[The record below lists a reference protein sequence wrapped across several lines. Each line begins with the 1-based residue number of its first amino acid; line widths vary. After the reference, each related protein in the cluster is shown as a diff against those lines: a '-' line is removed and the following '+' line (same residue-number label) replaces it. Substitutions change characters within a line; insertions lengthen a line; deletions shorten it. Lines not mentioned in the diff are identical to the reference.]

1 MHTTKAEPSRYMPG
15 LDGLRAIAV
24 IAVIAY
30 HLDFDWA
37 SGGLLGVGVFFV
49 LSGYLITD
57 QIASELHREGRL
69 NLKRFWLRRARR
81 LLPAMLLVMAAV
93 SFYLLLFDRDR
104 LPSLA
109 GDVWSAVTYTSNWYL
124 IFHHV
129 SYFESFGPPSPF
141 GHLWSLAVEE
151 QFYLLWPLLLPA
163 AAALLGRRGKTALAV
178 TAAAAASAVLMAV
191 LYVPGADPS
200 RIYYGTDTRAFGLLI
215 GAALALVWPSGRLSA
230 GLPGRYRVGI
240 DAAGFAALAGIL
252 LMMRYTSE
260 YDSSLYLGG
269 LVLLSLLA
277 AALVAALAHP
287 DSRLGVW
294 LGCGPMRWIGKRSY
308 GIYLWHYPVIALSE
322 KQVNTDGPEPLRI
335 VLQLAVSVALAALS
349 YRYVENPIRR
359 RGLAAVRDGFLA
371 ATANLANGLRT
382 GRSSA
387 PSRPAACLSVAA
399 LILLCVSCTGG
410 AQPLGHGS
418 TAAAQDGTGVAAGS
432 YTDADGP
439 SGGPETAGGQGD
451 AAVIP
456 VKDPVGT
463 AKPTP
468 KPTSEATSK
477 PSSDPTSKPT
487 SKPAADVHSSSK
499 PAQSHTPTPTPTPT
513 PTSSGSPAPQQGA
526 GDGSGSASGPE
537 PRSGEGV
544 TVIGD
549 SVMLNVKPYLEA
561 ALPGIVVDGEVGRQ
575 MREAPEEIE
584 ALKRNGQLGDRV
596 VVELG
601 TNGSFTK
608 KQLTRLL
615 DALADADEVIL
626 MNTRVPRKWQDTVND
641 MLNDVAPDYPNV
653 SIGDWY
659 GASADHD
666 EYFGKDGVH
675 LGKAGSQAYA
685 KLVADLLA
693 TKD

>member
-1 MHTTKAEPSRYMPG
+1 MHTTKSATSRYMPG

-57 QIASELHREGRL
+57 QIVSELHREGCL

-93 SFYLLLFDRDR
+93 SLYLLLFDRDR

-178 TAAAAASAVLMAV
+178 AAAAAASAVLMAA

-230 GLPGRYRVGI
+230 GLPRRYRLGLDGAGI
-240 DAAGFAALAGIL
+240 AALTGIL
-252 LMMRYTSE
+252 LMMRDTSE
-260 YDSSLYLGG
+260 YDSFLYRGG
-269 LVLLSLLA
+269 LVALSLLA

-287 DSRLGVW
+287 DSRLGDW

-335 VLQLAVSVALAALS
+335 ALQLAVSVALAALS
-349 YRYVENPIRR
+349 YRYVENPVRR
-359 RGLAAVRDGFLA
+359 RGLAAVRDGLLA
-371 ATANLANGLRT
+371 ATASLASGMRS
-382 GRSSA
+382 GRRSA

-410 AQPLGHGS
+410 AQPLSEGAKAVAS
-418 TAAAQDGTGVAAGS
+418 DGTGVIAGPGL
-432 YTDADGP
+432 DAGDA
-439 SGGPETAGGQGD
+439 SGGPTAGGGD
-451 AAVIP
+451 GGAAVVP
-456 VKDPVGT
+456 VKDHVGT
-463 AKPTP
+463 SKPTP
-468 KPTSEATSK
+468 KPTSKPASGPTSGAVATPTSEPTPK
-477 PSSDPTSKPT
+477 PS
-487 SKPAADVHSSSK
+487 ADVNPPAK
-499 PAQSHTPTPTPTPT
+499 PAQSPSPKP
-513 PTSSGSPAPQQGA
+513 SASPAPQQGA
-526 GDGSGSASGPE
+526 GAGAGSVGSEA
-537 PRSGEGV
+537 PRSGEGI

-561 ALPGIVVDGEVGRQ
+561 RLPGIVVDGEVGRQ
-575 MREAPEEIE
+575 MREAPDEID
-584 ALKRNGQLGDRV
+584 ALKRNGQLGSRV

-608 KQLTRLL
+608 KQLTKLL
-615 DALADADEVIL
+615 DALAGADEVIL
-626 MNTRVPRKWQDTVND
+626 MNTRVPRKWQDTVNG
-641 MLNDVAPDYPNV
+641 MLDDIAPDYPNV

-659 GASADHD
+659 GASGGHD

-675 LGKAGSQAYA
+675 LGKTGSQAYA
-685 KLVADLLA
+685 KLVADLL
-693 TKD
+693 

>member
-1 MHTTKAEPSRYMPG
+1 MHTTKSAPSRYMPG

-30 HLDFDWA
+30 HLDFGWA

-57 QIASELHREGRL
+57 QIASELHRDGRL
-69 NLKRFWLRRARR
+69 DLKGFWLRRARR

-93 SFYLLLFDRDR
+93 LLYLLLFDRDR

-163 AAALLGRRGKTALAV
+163 TAMLLGRRGKTALAV
-178 TAAAAASAVLMAV
+178 TAAAAASAILMAV
-191 LYVPGADPS
+191 LYVPGEDPS
-200 RIYYGTDTRAFGLLI
+200 RIYYGTDTRAFGLLL

-230 GLPGRYRVGI
+230 GLTRRSRAGL
-240 DAAGFAALAGIL
+240 DAFGVAALLSVL

-260 YDSSLYLGG
+260 YDPFLYKGG
-269 LVLLSLLA
+269 LVLLSLCA
-277 AALVAALAHP
+277 AALVAVVAHP

-294 LGCGPMRWIGKRSY
+294 LGCGPLRWIGKRSY

-335 VLQLAVSVALAALS
+335 ALQLAVSVALAALS

-359 RGLAAVRDGFLA
+359 HGLVAVKDGMLAVAASFSG
-371 ATANLANGLRT
+371 GLRP
-382 GRSSA
+382 GRPSA
-387 PSRPAACLSVAA
+387 PSRQAACLSVAA

-410 AQPLGHGS
+410 AQPLSEGG
-418 TAAAQDGTGVAAGS
+418 TAAATNGSAGVIVDAGISAGTGSHAGGAEAAGGGGGKG
-432 YTDADGP
+432 DADVRPAQGHAGTTGP
-439 SGGPETAGGQGD
+439 
-451 AAVIP
+451 
-456 VKDPVGT
+456 T

-468 KPTSEATSK
+468 KPSADGK
-477 PSSDPTSKPT
+477 PPA
-487 SKPAADVHSSSK
+487 KPASS
-499 PAQSHTPTPTPTPT
+499 PTPRP
-513 PTSSGSPAPQQGA
+513 SDSPAPQQSAGA
-526 GDGSGSASGPE
+526 GAGSGTKDTYK
-537 PRSGEGV
+537 PRSGEGI

-549 SVMLNVKPYLEA
+549 SVMLNVKPYLEQL
-561 ALPGIVVDGEVGRQ
+561 LPGIVVDGEVGRQ
-575 MREAPEEIE
+575 MREAPDRIA
-584 ALKRNGQLGDRV
+584 ALKSQGLLGSRI

-608 KQLTRLL
+608 KQLTKLL
-615 DALADADEVIL
+615 DALAGEDEVIL

-641 MLNDVAPDYPNV
+641 MLNDIASDYPNV

-659 GASADHD
+659 DASAGHD

-675 LGKAGSQAYA
+675 LGKTGAQAYA
-685 KLVADLLA
+685 KLVADLLGS
-693 TKD
+693 KK

>member
-69 NLKRFWLRRARR
+69 NLKRFWVRRARR

-93 SFYLLLFDRDR
+93 SLYLLLFDRDR

-124 IFHHV
+124 IYHHV

-163 AAALLGRRGKTALAV
+163 AAALFGRRGKTALAI
-178 TAAAAASAVLMAV
+178 AATAAASAVLMAA

-230 GLPGRYRVGI
+230 GLPGRYRVGL
-240 DAAGFAALAGIL
+240 DGAGIAALAGIL
-252 LMMRYTSE
+252 LMIRYTSE
-260 YDSSLYLGG
+260 YDSFLYRGG
-269 LVLLSLLA
+269 LVVLSLLA

-287 DSRLGVW
+287 DSRLGAW

-322 KQVNTDGPEPLRI
+322 KQVNADGPEPLRI
-335 VLQLAVSVALAALS
+335 ALQLAVSVALAALS
-349 YRYVENPIRR
+349 YRFVENPIRR
-359 RGLAAVRDGFLA
+359 RGLAAVKDGLLA
-371 ATANLANGLRT
+371 AAASFGSGIRS
-382 GRSSA
+382 GRPSA

-410 AQPLGHGS
+410 AQPLSEGAKAVAS
-418 TAAAQDGTGVAAGS
+418 DGTGVIAGS
-432 YTDADGP
+432 GPDADDA
-439 SGGPETAGGQGD
+439 SGGPAAGGGNGGAD
-451 AAVIP
+451 VRP
-456 VKDPVGT
+456 VKGPVGT
-463 AKPTP
+463 SKPTP
-468 KPTSEATSK
+468 KPT
-477 PSSDPTSKPT
+477 SDPTSKPT
-487 SKPAADVHSSSK
+487 SEPTTKPTSGPTATPTSK
-499 PAQSHTPTPTPTPT
+499 PASEPTPKPSPGANPPAQHAQSPSPTP
-513 PTSSGSPAPQQGA
+513 SGSPAPQQSA
-526 GDGSGSASGPE
+526 GGGRVREAKVL
-537 PRSGEGV
+537 RSRAAEQ
-544 TVIGD
+544 
-549 SVMLNVKPYLEA
+549 
-561 ALPGIVVDGEVGRQ
+561 ALP
-575 MREAPEEIE
+575 
-584 ALKRNGQLGDRV
+584 
-596 VVELG
+596 
-601 TNGSFTK
+601 S
-608 KQLTRLL
+608 
-615 DALADADEVIL
+615 
-626 MNTRVPRKWQDTVND
+626 
-641 MLNDVAPDYPNV
+641 
-653 SIGDWY
+653 
-659 GASADHD
+659 SAIR
-666 EYFGKDGVH
+666 
-675 LGKAGSQAYA
+675 SC
-685 KLVADLLA
+685 
-693 TKD
+693 